1 MNTEATNDY
10 GRQCSYAVGMLE
22 SLTMKIRRDYEDVAA
37 GRKQF
42 TWGHVGEMKDICR
55 TLSDIEDRIYSKGEY
70 APENACPLPPL
81 PLAVI
86 THMKKVSR

>member
-10 GRQCSYAVGMLE
+10 GRECSYAVGILE

-70 APENACPLPPL
+70 APENASPLPPL

-86 THMKKVSR
+86 THMKKVTG

>member
-70 APENACPLPPL
+70 APENASPLPPL

>member
-10 GRQCSYAVGMLE
+10 GRQCSYAVGILE

>member
-1 MNTEATNDY
+1 
-10 GRQCSYAVGMLE
+10 MLE

-70 APENACPLPPL
+70 APENASPLPPL

>member
-10 GRQCSYAVGMLE
+10 GRQCSYAVGILE

-70 APENACPLPPL
+70 APENASPLPPL